1 MIKKGYGQA
10 YVPTEDEFKRLLKVV
25 QHNKYAKRDYLLIL
39 FSYGLGL
46 RAVEMAALKIYDI
59 IGLDGKIK
67 DVISLKRTKGNI
79 PRESFLTDN
88 RLRESIEDYMK
99 WRLEFSIKKRVPL
112 SEHQAFFLSQK
123 GSHFTNVTMQKL
135 FTRIYK
141 DAGFKGR
148 SHSGRRTFATNLI
161 ENNIDIYTIKVLMG
175 HSNISQTEKYLQS
188 NPERLKKAIIN
199 ALY

>member
-1 MIKKGYGQA
+1 MTKKGYGQA

-59 IGLDGKIK
+59 IGSDGKIK

-79 PRESFLTDN
+79 PRESFLTDK
-88 RLRESIEDYMK
+88 RLRESIEDYMQ

-112 SEHQAFFLSQK
+112 SDHQAFFLSQK
-123 GSHFTNVTMQKL
+123 GSHFTNVTLQKL

-188 NPERLKKAIIN
+188 NPERLKKAITN